1 MNSLVIHNLDV
12 DLLIDLLSN
21 QCSDILS
28 KVWREGDIVAGVFI
42 LEESEA
48 KDLGVSTT
56 TIIDH
61 HVSEGW
67 CKVIIHSARV
77 EGATN
82 VADAAEAHLR
92 QTLIDFAEE
101 NGWSWD

>member
-1 MNSLVIHNLDV
+1 VIHNLDV
-12 DLLIDLLSN
+12 DLLIDFLSN

-56 TIIDH
+56 TIIDY
-61 HVSEGW
+61 HVPEKR
-67 CKVIIHSARV
+67 CKVYIHSARV
-77 EGATN
+77 EGALN
-82 VADAAEAHLR
+82 VAEAAEAHLR
-92 QTLIDFAEE
+92 QTLIDLVEE
-101 NGWSWD
+101 NDWTCE